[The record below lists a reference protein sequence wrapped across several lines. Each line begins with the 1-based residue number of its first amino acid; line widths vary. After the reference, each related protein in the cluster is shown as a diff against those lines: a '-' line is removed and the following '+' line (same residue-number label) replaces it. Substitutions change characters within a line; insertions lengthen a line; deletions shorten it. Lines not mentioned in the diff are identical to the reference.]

1 MTPEQ
6 MRQILD
12 RQKASF
18 LADGAPDA
26 RTRLNR
32 LDRLAALL
40 RENQQVLL
48 DSLCADFGHRSI
60 EHALLTEIAVS
71 ISEIR
76 EIHKHVVVWM
86 RDEKR
91 SLSWL

>member
-48 DSLCADFGHRSI
+48 DSLCA
-60 EHALLTEIAVS
+60 V
-71 ISEIR
+71 
-76 EIHKHVVVWM
+76 
-86 RDEKR
+86 
-91 SLSWL
+91 